1 MPFAYSAYLYLSPA
15 ARCRRWLLAGA
26 GPQAGPPS
34 ILEAHPQVV
43 QFFCKRVP
51 AFYGLCSRFR
61 RGLDCLG
68 ALVRSRFDQSELVSG
83 ICLRP
88 FEGGDK
94 FSMGNG

>member
-1 MPFAYSAYLYLSPA
+1 MQLVSSTYLSLA
-15 ARCRRWLLAGA
+15 ARCSRWLLAGA
-26 GPQAGPPS
+26 GPWAGPPS

-43 QFFCKRVP
+43 QLFCIRVP

-61 RGLDCLG
+61 GGLDCLG
-68 ALVRSRFDQSELVSG
+68 PLVRRSFDQSELVSG

-88 FEGGDK
+88 LESGDE